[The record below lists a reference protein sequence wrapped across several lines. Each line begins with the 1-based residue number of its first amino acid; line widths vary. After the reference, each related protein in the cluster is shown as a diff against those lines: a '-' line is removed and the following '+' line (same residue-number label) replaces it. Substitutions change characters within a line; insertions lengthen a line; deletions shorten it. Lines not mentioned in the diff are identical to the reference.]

1 MVGAV
6 VAVVGAVGAVVAVG
20 WTAGRLR
27 KSKASWVG
35 AVVATGCWAAGL
47 FLKSKASV
55 GAVAATVAAE
65 VVVTV
70 RRQLSSFSNVLVYLA
85 LSALSFSI
93 LA

>member
-1 MVGAV
+1 M
-6 VAVVGAVGAVVAVG
+6 
-20 WTAGRLR
+20 
-27 KSKASWVG
+27 G
-35 AVVATGCWAAGL
+35 AVVATGCWVAGL
-47 FLKSKASV
+47 FLKSNASV